1 MGLEEILYLRFAN
14 AILEPLWSRN
24 YLDCVQITMAESFG
38 VEDRGHFYDP
48 VGALRDVVVNHLMQ
62 VVAAAAM
69 EPPSRGDPATLKDAQ
84 VALFRA
90 VEEADPAHYV
100 RGQYDGYLGID
111 GVAPDSTTE
120 TYAALRLDIEN
131 WRWAGVPFFIRT
143 GKRLPV
149 TQTELRL
156 VFKRPPRAGL
166 RARRAQSPSRT
177 SWWSS
182 STRRPGSGSRSTRT
196 ARTPA
201 GSRRS
206 SSTWSSP
213 TRAARARRRTRC
225 CCTPR

>member
-1 MGLEEILYLRFAN
+1 MGLEEILHLRFAN
-14 AILEPLWSRN
+14 AILEPVWSRN

-38 VEDRGHFYDP
+38 VDDRGSFYDP

-69 EPPSRGDPATLKDAQ
+69 EPPSRGDLHTIKESQ

-90 VEEADPAHYV
+90 VVEADPAHYV
-100 RGQYDGYLGID
+100 RGQYDGYQDIK
-111 GVAPDSTTE
+111 GVAAGSTTE

-156 VFKRPPRAGL
+156 VFKRPPRLGFWPKSHDPEPNQL
-166 RARRAQSPSRT
+166 VDQARPVHRDPLPG
-177 SWWSS
+177 
-182 STRRPGSGSRSTRT
+182 RRPAHRPRRGSG
-196 ARTPA
+196 
-201 GSRRS
+201 RS

-213 TRAARARRRTRC
+213 PRAARARRRTRC
-225 CCTPR
+225 CSTPR